1 MLNTVEG
8 EWGAGEFEEII
19 PSQEKDFATITP

>member
-8 EWGAGEFEEII
+8 EWGGEFEEII